1 MHSCNSCANPSLVG
15 PRTYG
20 VESATCRTQFAVCG
34 GTTDLSALMLVI
46 RAFPELRAT
55 VGV

>member
-34 GTTDLSALMLVI
+34 GTTDLSALMLGDS
-46 RAFPELRAT
+46 RDP
-55 VGV
+55 